1 MTPAVWRVVVWAA
14 SLLVAAAGYSGE
26 YEEER
31 AVTLIVPPTA
41 FESEAHAW
49 TPTKHNTTVT
59 CDADGKLVLNGDVSW
74 RNVALPMV
82 MEGKIKEIKQRRRD
96 GYTLL
101 VISGRP
107 PGVEYDEYFRF
118 QIGTSCRDWT
128 TSMDEI
134 AVLTSTSLD
143 GYGAAVAERLTP
155 YYQWHADQVFVG
167 DLGNV
172 DRDLQIE
179 MISVAHSLE
188 PTVGFFSEVFRDKV
202 YVGFDLGTVGV
213 VYNTNQVNQN
223 QRVARE
229 ITNRV
234 FPLLKEL
241 APIIRDAGGFEINVK
256 LAVGYGYQGFLQQ
269 SSAPSYDQVSLY
281 LDPYRVILFAEYEI
295 TTQALIDA
303 AVVLVNDNRVEVD
316 LTEQ

>member
-1 MTPAVWRVVVWAA
+1 MTPDVRRVVVWAA
-14 SLLVAAAGYSGE
+14 GLLVAAAGYSGE
-26 YEEER
+26 YEEEK

-49 TPTKHNTTVT
+49 TPTKHTTTVT
-59 CDADGKLVLNGDVSW
+59 CDADGKLVLNGDVNW

-107 PGVEYDEYFRF
+107 PGVDYDEYFRF
-118 QIGTSCRDWT
+118 QIGTSCKDWT

-188 PTVGFFSEVFRDKV
+188 PTVGFFSEVFRDEV
-202 YVGFDLGTVGV
+202 YVGIDLGTSGV

-234 FPLLKEL
+234 FPILKEL
-241 APIIRDAGGFEINVK
+241 APTIRDAGGFEINVK

-281 LDPYRVILFAEYEI
+281 LDPNRVILFAEYEI

>member
-1 MTPAVWRVVVWAA
+1 MTPDVRRVVVWAA

-26 YEEER
+26 YEEEK

-59 CDADGKLVLNGDVSW
+59 CDADGRLVLNGDVNW

-82 MEGKIKEIKQRRRD
+82 MEGKIKEIKKKRRD

-107 PGVEYDEYFRF
+107 PGVEYDENFRF
-118 QIGTSCRDWT
+118 QIRTSCKDWT

-134 AVLTSTSLD
+134 AILTSKSLD
-143 GYGAAVAERLTP
+143 EYGAAVAERLAP
-155 YYQWHADQVFVG
+155 YYQWQADHVFVG
-167 DLGNV
+167 DLGDV

-179 MISVAHSLE
+179 MISVAHSFE
-188 PTVGFFSEVFRDKV
+188 PMTGFFSEVFRDKP
-202 YVGFDLGTVGV
+202 YVGIDLGSSGV

-229 ITNRV
+229 ITSRV

-241 APIIRDAGGFEINVK
+241 APIIRDAGGFDINVK
-256 LAVGYGYQGFLQQ
+256 LAVGYGYQSFLQQ
-269 SSAPSYDQVSLY
+269 YSAPSYDQVSLY
-281 LDPYRVILFAEYEI
+281 LDPNRVILFAEYEI

-316 LTEQ
+316 LSEQ

>member
-1 MTPAVWRVVVWAA
+1 MTPDVRRIVVWAA

-26 YEEER
+26 YEEEK

-59 CDADGKLVLNGDVSW
+59 CDADGRLVLNGDVNW

-82 MEGKIKEIKQRRRD
+82 MEGKIKEIKQKRRD

-107 PGVEYDEYFRF
+107 PGVEYDENFRF
-118 QIGTSCRDWT
+118 QIRTSCTDWT

-134 AVLTSTSLD
+134 VDLTSKSLD
-143 GYGAAVAERLTP
+143 EYGVAVAERLAP
-155 YYQWHADQVFVG
+155 YYQWQADHVFVG
-167 DLGNV
+167 DLGDV

-179 MISVAHSLE
+179 MISVAHSFE
-188 PTVGFFSEVFRDKV
+188 PMTGFFSEVFRDRP
-202 YVGFDLGTVGV
+202 YVGIDLGSSGV

-229 ITNRV
+229 ITSRV

-241 APIIRDAGGFEINVK
+241 APIIRDAGGFDINVK
-256 LAVGYGYQGFLQQ
+256 LAVGYGYQSFLQQ
-269 SSAPSYDQVSLY
+269 YSAPSYDQVSLY
-281 LDPYRVILFAEYEI
+281 LDPNRVILFAEYEI

-316 LTEQ
+316 LSEQ